1 MIKIHSTKK
10 LLAKLPLDESGMLT
24 NTRVNAD
31 ARVIGDSPL
40 GSWHANLLTLQRHNC
55 ILFVH
60 DATRFP
66 VFLKELRKPDFAEL
80 AWHFEDGFMN
90 TLLKAGADD
99 AQMQAAASA
108 LQLLQLD
115 NDCNRS
121 VQGTMNRMAGDIEHM
136 LWYDNTSLKDISAY
150 RTGAWLADRPCTVK
164 GVKDCIWP
172 PKEMFALLDQLAKNS
187 KADSK
192 GAETDTKTPYDGSG
206 NVVSIEK
213 FRK

>member
-10 LLAKLPLDESGMLT
+10 LLAKLPLDKSGMLT
-24 NTRVNAD
+24 NKPVNAG

-40 GSWHANLLTLQRHNC
+40 GSWHANLFTLHRHNC

-99 AQMQAAASA
+99 AQMQAAADA
-108 LQLLQLD
+108 LRPLQFD

-121 VQGTMNRMAGDIEHM
+121 VQGTMNQMAGDVEHM
-136 LWYDNTSLKDISAY
+136 LWYDNASLKDISAY

-172 PKEMFALLDQLAKNS
+172 PKAMFALLDELSKNS
-187 KADSK
+187 KAHIKDAIADVK
-192 GAETDTKTPYDGSG
+192 APYDGAG